1 MNTLYKLL
9 IDSYIYIA
17 ISVVSLGE
25 VGQGERAGCQSRGGW
40 KAWHWRSQ
48 HHHHHPA
55 SHKDMRQP
63 AVGNRNLLIWKWLG
77 VLQGKRYFAVFV
89 TGSHRLSLYLLFM
102 ETQKL
107 RKAFTGKFKNCPT
120 VT

>member
-25 VGQGERAGCQSRGGW
+25 LGQGERAGCQSRGGW

-48 HHHHHPA
+48 HHHHHHPG

-77 VLQGKRYFAVFV
+77 VLQGKRYFAVFCDRKPQTKFV
-89 TGSHRLSLYLLFM
+89 SLVHGNPKAEESFH
-102 ETQKL
+102 
-107 RKAFTGKFKNCPT
+107 RKALKLT
-120 VT
+120 